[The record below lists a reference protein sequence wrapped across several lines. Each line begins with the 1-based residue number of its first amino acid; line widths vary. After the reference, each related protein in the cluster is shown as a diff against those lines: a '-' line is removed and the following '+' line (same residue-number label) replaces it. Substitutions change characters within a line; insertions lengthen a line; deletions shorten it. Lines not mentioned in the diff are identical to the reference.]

1 LEPDDNFLNLTDH
14 HTGGII
20 DRLLSEADKL
30 YQMGRVQE
38 AVAVFLQTIEQFPG
52 DRRAYHAYSR
62 VLIDGRQFEDG
73 LDLLQQIGDSGCDQ
87 RTLEL
92 TGCCLLGLD
101 RLGEAK
107 ECIGKIL
114 SENPHSAAGLSL
126 MGQLAYLQGDLE
138 GAAGY
143 FKQVIQAEPD
153 YGPACVNLGIIQW
166 ERGQEKAALDLIE
179 KGFLGDPTDYKAT
192 TTYHAAVTELGAF
205 ERAEG
210 VFRTGVKNCPH
221 NERVQYLLID
231 VLVNQQ
237 KYLQALD
244 EIQGALAVFGVR
256 DGLIAAAEKIKSLAG
271 QGPVENKSKNGCS
284 LSVCL
289 IVKNEEAH
297 LATCLLSIKPVADEI
312 IVVDTGSTDHSKA
325 IAGLFGANV
334 FDFKWVNDF
343 AKARNYA
350 ISKARG
356 EWILSLDADEAIS
369 PLDYDLLRKL
379 VGPASSKSVAYSIVT
394 RNYMNR
400 VNAVGWSSNDGK
412 YMKEEAGYGWFPSE
426 KVRLFPNHANIRFE
440 YPVHEIV
447 EPALKRLGI
456 DILPCSIPVHH
467 YGKLNERKSTAKGRR
482 YYQIG
487 MKKLDEMANSYG
499 AIRELAIQAANLEEY
514 EDAVSLWQKVIKR
527 KPAMAD
533 AYVNMGTAYWNLA
546 KYHEAIDSAQKAMAL
561 APNMKEAHFNC
572 CLSLLHI
579 GKAETALPVLKS
591 LVAEFPDYLS
601 ARFLVAAALCC
612 AGQFQEGAGEL
623 AKLKQS
629 QLGSG
634 LPISCHTL
642 AQGLRSAG
650 QLDYARAILDAA
662 RKTDNANDDV
672 LALLKICN
680 DTP

>member
-1 LEPDDNFLNLTDH
+1 MTEA
-14 HTGGII
+14 HTVSIL

-30 YQMGRVQE
+30 YQMGRVQP
-38 AVAVFLQTIEQFPG
+38 AADILLQTIDQYPS
-52 DRRAYHAYSR
+52 DHRAYHAFAGI
-62 VLIDGRQFEDG
+62 LIDGYQFENG
-73 LDLLQQIGDSGCDQ
+73 LALLQKIPDTECNQI
-87 RTLEL
+87 TLEL
-92 TGCCLLGLD
+92 TARCLLGLD
-101 RLGEAK
+101 RLNEA
-107 ECIGKIL
+107 EAHIGKIL
-114 SENPHSAAGLSL
+114 ADNSNSANGLTLLGQRAYQRGDIDEAENC
-126 MGQLAYLQGDLE
+126 
-138 GAAGY
+138 
-143 FKQVIQAEPD
+143 FNQAVEFDPD
-153 YGPACVNLGIIQW
+153 YGPALVNLGSIQW
-166 ERGQEKAALDLIE
+166 RRGQQKAALDLIE
-179 KGFLGDPTDYKAT
+179 KGFSRDPLDLTTA
-192 TTYHAAVTELGAF
+192 TTYHTVISELEAYERSEDVFAAA
-205 ERAEG
+205 A
-210 VFRTGVKNCPH
+210 KNFPY
-221 NERVQYLLID
+221 NERLQHLLID
-231 VLVNQQ
+231 ILLKQQ
-237 KYLQALD
+237 KYPAALN
-244 EIQGALAVFGVR
+244 EIQRALAVFGPSE
-256 DGLIAAAEKIKSLAG
+256 GLLAAAEKVQALAG
-271 QGPVENKSKNGCS
+271 EGAIEDAAKNERS

-297 LATCLLSIKPVADEI
+297 LAKCLLSIKPVADEI

-325 IAGLFGANV
+325 IAGLFGAKV

-350 ISKARG
+350 ITKARG

-527 KPAMAD
+527 KPEMAD

-546 KYHEAIDSAQKAMAL
+546 KYHEAIDSAQKAMSL
-561 APNMKEAHFNC
+561 APNMKEARFNY

-642 AQGLRSAG
+642 AQGLRSAR